1 MLCLLVA
8 LPVPTWGETIPI
20 SRQQDAAFGAQSL
33 LEGSQAALPAHCG
46 LPHCTSP
53 SPALHPRKS
62 LQGCVEN
69 WVTEPI

>member
-1 MLCLLVA
+1 MLRLPVA
-8 LPVPTWGETIPI
+8 LPVPTQGGTIPI
-20 SRQQDAAFGAQSL
+20 SSQQDAAFSAQSL
-33 LEGSQAALPAHCG
+33 LEVSQAALPAHCG

-53 SPALHPRKS
+53 SPALHPRKG